1 MDLQNVWIVAAKD
14 FSIFTKKKSIMYS
27 VILFPLLVSIGLP
40 LVIRFAGMKS
50 GGIPTAALLPLLNAF
65 AFFFVIGAATLPVAI
80 ASYSLVGE
88 KVEKS
93 LEPLLAAPVTDG
105 EILLGKSLAAFLPS
119 LVATYG
125 GCAIFMAFID
135 NLTFSQLGYL
145 YFPNWTMGVI
155 LLAVAPLACL
165 LSVEVNV
172 IISARVN
179 DVRTA
184 QQFGGILSL
193 PFGAIYVA
201 GEIGIIS
208 LDISNLLI
216 ISAVLLLVDVLL
228 FFASKSSFRRE
239 EILTKWK

>member
-1 MDLQNVWIVAAKD
+1 MDLQNAWTVATKD

-50 GGIPTAALLPLLNAF
+50 GGIPTAFLLPLLNAF
-65 AFFFVIGAATLPVAI
+65 AFFFVIGAAVLPVGI
-80 ASYSLVGE
+80 ASYSLVGK

-93 LEPLLAAPVTDG
+93 LEPLLATSVTDG
-105 EILLGKSLAAFLPS
+105 EILLGKSLAAFSPS
-119 LVATYG
+119 LIATYG

-145 YFPNWTMGVI
+145 YFPNLTMGVI
-155 LLAVAPLACL
+155 LLAVAPLVCL

-208 LDISNLLI
+208 LETNNLLI

-228 FFASKSSFRRE
+228 FFVSKATFRRE